1 MDTQDL
7 DVTPGNLRI
16 QETPGISISQLT
28 PGILVARRPQLP
40 RILRSHET
48 PDILSSQNALIS
60 TCILRKQWTL
70 GILSS
75 REIWQE
81 ILTSSGARR
90 LQDLREPG
98 ARPVDPSDPQK
109 SEDTS
114 DPQDPG

>member
-16 QETPGISISQLT
+16 QETQGISISQLT
-28 PGILVARRPQLP
+28 PGILLARRPQLP

-60 TCILRKQWTL
+60 TRILRKQWTL

-75 REIWQE
+75 REIQG

-109 SEDTS
+109 SELRRH
-114 DPQDPG
+114 

>member
-70 GILSS
+70 GILSI
-75 REIWQE
+75 REIQG
-81 ILTSSGARR
+81 ILTSSGAR
-90 LQDLREPG
+90 PG
-98 ARPVDPSDPQK
+98 DPSDPQK
-109 SEDTS
+109 SEVRRH
-114 DPQDPG
+114 Q